1 MKQTLVTIIFIAV
14 SLLSFAQTKLPTYS
28 ITIDEFEDQKFEFFN
43 NVTGEENPKITQK
56 SAKDF
61 YIAIIE
67 DIAID
72 SLMVKAL
79 SGKYLT
85 QSSKQ
90 SSTSSIQDIYII
102 DDPYTGGDENKIL
115 IKIFQGEEEAVI
127 TLKVE
132 PSADGKEK
140 DDSSPCNLFVSKTTN
155 SDCNS
160 NNKFFGESVEYFT
173 DKTIVYVYDY
183 NSDPSKRVFYKIT
196 ENKKTGNLERA
207 IVNLNKETL
216 TIGKNVRFKIYDI
229 NKFMYDVSI
238 ADSLVQFESEPPAL
252 FNEFFLGDKEGLLGG
267 LMETF
272 SSGDTRA
279 ISKIKNDDAKTLL
292 KNITCFIQNYN
303 NLRGIALDAYNPC
316 KTFHCRN
323 SIDYADFLTALSQI
337 KSQTKIVEDKLN
349 TAKASLQKTAS
360 VKDTCFNALRL
371 KTSIDI
377 NIKNANFSISKFDLI
392 IEELTLQD
400 ASLKNQIDRI
410 QRKIKSIESQMYFS
424 SGADSLTKKAQLSRL
439 EKELTEKKAE
449 FTSNSSKLIEQQ
461 TKRLDLEIERNKLM
475 NSLDS
480 VKMEMSQACAPSAQ
494 AKMDTI
500 DEMIYSLEISKYLIA
515 NLPSEE
521 MLREL
526 IIFVNNMVA
535 QNYIHTKDYISLN
548 GNMLDLTLSISSKD
562 SSVVKKL
569 TDIKVNE
576 HIPIQIP
583 IIWKPFVSFSSGSF
597 IATGSHLQ
605 NKTYEWQET
614 VGNNNTANS
623 DSYTLVESGYTSPPM
638 GFSALGNLQLKL
650 CRSFGI
656 GGSFGVGLTIENSPR
671 LAYLVGG
678 SLFFGDL
685 RQLAITGGVA
695 GMQVNKLTNNFQSI
709 TDNQVIYT
717 SKPDI
722 QYYNE
727 FKVGGFIS
735 LTYTPFKVYKTKTVK
750 SKNK

>member
-1 MKQTLVTIIFIAV
+1 MKQTLITIILVAV
-14 SLLSFAQTKLPTYS
+14 SLISLAQGNLPKYS
-28 ITIDEFEDQKFEFFN
+28 ITIDKFENKEFANFNTSNNPEITEVKIKKGFF
-43 NVTGEENPKITQK
+43 
-56 SAKDF
+56 
-61 YIAIIE
+61 IAIK
-67 DIAID
+67 DIKID
-72 SLMVKAL
+72 SLTVLNSDDEYTPWPPDSPSHATGQTTYTLK
-79 SGKYLT
+79 GVH
-85 QSSKQ
+85 
-90 SSTSSIQDIYII
+90 I
-102 DDPYTGGDENKIL
+102 DTIENEVS
-115 IKIFQGEEEAVI
+115 IKIHRGDSSALI
-127 TLKVE
+127 TLKVK
-132 PSADGKEK
+132 SATDVLNSRQNTESK
-140 DDSSPCNLFVSKTTN
+140 CNQFVSKTKN
-155 SDCNS
+155 SDCDS
-160 NNKFFGESVEYFT
+160 NEKYFGESVEYFT
-173 DKTIVYVYDY
+173 DQTIVYVYDY

-196 ENKKTGNLERA
+196 ENKKTGKLKKDV
-207 IVNLNKETL
+207 VNLNKETL
-216 TIGKNVRFKIYDI
+216 TIGKNVRFKIYNI

-252 FNEFFLGDKEGLLGG
+252 FNEFFLGDKDGLLGS
-267 LMETF
+267 LMKTV
-272 SSGDTRA
+272 SDDVTA
-279 ISKIKNDDAKTLL
+279 KNFTENNAKTLIE
-292 KNITCFIQNYN
+292 NISCFIKNYYT
-303 NLRGIALDAYNPC
+303 LRGIAIDAYNPC
-316 KTFHCRN
+316 KTFHCYN
-323 SIDYADFLTALSQI
+323 SIDYAEFLDILSQL
-337 KSQTKIVEDKLN
+337 KAQTKVVENKLIKE
-349 TAKASLQKTAS
+349 KASLQEMAS
-360 VKDTCFNALRL
+360 VKDTCFNLLRL

-377 NIKNANFSISKFDLI
+377 NIKNSDFTISKFDLI

-410 QRKIKSIESQMYFS
+410 QRDIKSIESQMYFS

-439 EKELTEKKAE
+439 EKELTEKKVE
-449 FTSNSSKLIEQQ
+449 FTANSIKLIEQQ
-461 TKRLDLEIERNKLM
+461 AKRLDLEIERNKLM

-480 VKMEMSQACAPSAQ
+480 VKMEMSRACDSSFQ
-494 AKMDTI
+494 NEMNKI
-500 DEMIYSLEISKYLIA
+500 EEMIYSLEIANYLLA

-535 QNYIHTKDYISLN
+535 QNYIHTKDFISLN

-562 SSVVKKL
+562 SSAVKKL
-569 TDIKVNE
+569 TSIKVDE

-583 IIWKPFVSFSSGSF
+583 IIHKPFVSFSSGSF